1 MLNKNDIMKIA
12 GEKKLNPSVVSKDYA
27 LGWLLFGISKSSI
40 GDKLIFKGGTALSKV
55 HFPEG
60 WRLSED
66 LDFTLS
72 GEINLVVLEKALKE
86 EIPKIIMD
94 AIGMEVRLKDRPHA
108 NEGFYQSRFQYV
120 GPLGKDTV
128 KIEITKEEVI
138 RKADVKKMPN
148 VFDYPTF
155 DVTVY
160 PLEEIL
166 AEKMRAILQRK
177 SKKIRDYYDVWRL
190 LKTNKFNRENV
201 KTLFLEKCKGKDITF
216 TNVNQFFPDGIVKTL
231 EPYLETGLT
240 RLSREPMPS
249 LDDMIDELRKLLEE
263 FLK

>member
-1 MLNKNDIMKIA
+1 MLNKDDIMKIA

-55 HFPEG
+55 YFPEG

-66 LDFTLS
+66 LDFTLAD
-72 GEINLVVLEKALKE
+72 EIKLEVLEKALKE
-86 EIPKIIMD
+86 EIPKIIID
-94 AIGMEVRLKDRPHA
+94 AIGMKVRLKDRPHA
-108 NEGFYQSRFQYV
+108 NEGFYQSRFQYT

-128 KIEITKEEVI
+128 KIEITKEVI
-138 RKADVKKMPN
+138 KKADVKKMPT
-148 VFDYPTF
+148 VFDYPAF

-190 LKTNKFNRENV
+190 LKTKKFDREKV
-201 KTLFLEKCKGKDITF
+201 KALFLEKCKSKGITF
-216 TNVNQFFPDGIVKTL
+216 TDVNQFFPDGIVKTL
-231 EPYLETGLT
+231 EPYLEIGLT

-249 LDDMIDELRKLLEE
+249 LDDMINELRKLLEE

>member
-1 MLNKNDIMKIA
+1 MLNKDNIMKIA
-12 GEKKLNPSVVSKDYA
+12 GEKKLNPSAISKDYA
-27 LGWLLFGISKSSI
+27 LGWLLFGISESSI

-66 LDFTLS
+66 LDFTLV
-72 GEINLVVLEKALKE
+72 GEITLEVLEKALKE

-94 AIGMEVRLKDRPHA
+94 AIGMEVKLKDRPHA
-108 NEGFYQSRFQYV
+108 NEGFYQSRFQYT

-128 KIEITKEEVI
+128 KIEITKEEVL
-138 RKADVKKMPN
+138 RKADVKKMPK
-148 VFDYPTF
+148 VFDYPAF
-155 DVTVY
+155 DVNVY

-177 SKKIRDYYDVWRL
+177 TKKIRDYYDVWRL
-190 LKTNKFNRENV
+190 LKTTKFDGEKV
-201 KTLFLEKCKGKDITF
+201 KTLFLEKCKGKGITYAD
-216 TNVNQFFPDGIVKTL
+216 VNQFFPDGIVKTL
-231 EPYLETGLT
+231 EPHLETGLT

-249 LDDMIDELRKLLEE
+249 LDDMINELRKSLEE